1 MGLFVMAQSRSL
13 RRDTQLKLTKR
24 ELSVTV
30 THEKLSATGT
40 RIETVGRTPRAE

>member
-13 RRDTQLKLTKR
+13 RRDTQLKLAKR